1 MSFTFVQK
9 LPSQVLGGTSPVQ
22 SGAFSANP
30 TVGNYLFCT
39 ISSFMSSTGTHSV
52 SDSAGG
58 NTWISAGTFEQSSDA
73 SDFERVSVFYCL
85 VANTGASFKITVAS
99 TGATPEPLFQCSEF
113 SIGAGNTI
121 AVDTPAGAT
130 GGNLR
135 LTTSLTIAGSSTATA
150 GELLFGVFGAE
161 GSLTTAGIS
170 NPCNFNGSAAGVTS
184 IAFSNDDTT
193 IEGGQHSYV
202 IASGSGT
209 ATSFNW
215 TYSSDAALPYPQYVG
230 LSVAFKETAG
240 AAADQPPSQISYTED
255 ISLVDD
261 PAIYD
266 QSPYDFYTDTTA
278 NRADV
283 VPPIPVELP
292 QSYEWEDVNNAD
304 EALWQWPL
312 SQAPPIADVAAL
324 DMPFTEDSDAQPG
337 EDEEPFGFF
346 DSPLPDDVLSML
358 VIDFDAQNEEEEDSV
373 GFFDAPFEAP
383 VVSGFIQPDDID
395 QPDDDADEPFGFGSG
410 PLQDDDQGSVE
421 LANDQPDD
429 EQIEGFSIDPTPEDS
444 PMLAI
449 VEDSEQPEEDE
460 FAEGF
465 ADQPLGADVIGP
477 VDQIYPEDASNQP
490 LDVDDEDFALQ
501 DQPLSTDAVVD
512 QVFVEDATDQPTD
525 PEDEDFAFSD
535 QPSAEVADQIVVEDG
550 TFQPPDPEDE
560 DFATFDQPLASDVF
574 DLNIV
579 WPECSDNQ
587 IDTPDDEEFSFSIG
601 PTPDDVIPPPAPVT
615 SGQDGAHWPPMH
627 KWRYYADD
635 EPEPVKPK
643 KKAEPITAPEPKPAP
658 FVVKPAVVRI
668 AKAIE
673 KIARVQEPLFAKATT
688 PAPDLKRIADL
699 EAALAAEIARA
710 QEILV
715 EDDEEA
721 IAIAL
726 RFLS

>member
-1 MSFTFVQK
+1 MSLPASEAFTGGAGV
-9 LPSQVLGGTSPVQ
+9 LPNPSWVPWKNSISRDGSGAGTVTTDNVDCISFWSTATDTFPNDQYSQVVAGSGMGG
-22 SGAFSANP
+22 GGGGF
-30 TVGNYLFCT
+30 NYLYALVRVSGVFA
-39 ISSFMSSTGTHSV
+39 SGTAYWFWTDGV
-52 SDSAGG
+52 SDTQVIKSIATVETTLASSA
-58 NTWISAGTFEQSSDA
+58 
-73 SDFERVSVFYCL
+73 
-85 VANTGASFKITVAS
+85 
-99 TGATPEPLFQCSEF
+99 
-113 SIGAGNTI
+113 
-121 AVDTPAGAT
+121 AV
-130 GGNLR
+130 
-135 LTTSLTIAGSSTATA
+135 TATA
-150 GELLFGVFGAE
+150 GDTFKLEVIGTTLKVYKNGVLIPA
-161 GSLTTAGIS
+161 LTCTD
-170 NPCNFNGSAAGVTS
+170 AAV
-184 IAFSNDDTT
+184 
-193 IEGGQHSYV
+193 
-202 IASGSGT
+202 ASGQPGCGAFQVAASGGNMK
-209 ATSFNW
+209 FDNW
-215 TYSSDAALPYPQYVG
+215 QADAA
-230 LSVAFKETAG
+230 AG
-240 AAADQPPSQISYTED
+240 AAADQPPSQICYIED
-255 ISLVDD
+255 VSLVDD

-283 VPPIPVELP
+283 QPPIPVELP

-337 EDEEPFGFF
+337 DEDEPFGFF
-346 DSPLPDDVLSML
+346 DSPLPDDVFLMML
-358 VIDFDAQNEEEEDSV
+358 VVDYDAQNEEEDDWI
-373 GFFDAPFEAP
+373 GFFDAPFETP
-383 VVSGFIQPDDID
+383 VVSGFIQPDDTD
-395 QPDDDADEPFGFGSG
+395 QPDDDADEPFGFWT
-410 PLQDDDQGSVE
+410 
-421 LANDQPDD
+421 
-429 EQIEGFSIDPTPEDS
+429 DPTPEDS
-444 PMLAI
+444 PMLAL
-449 VEDSEQPEEDE
+449 VEDSEQPEENE

-465 ADQPLGADVIGP
+465 ADQPLAADVIGP

-501 DQPLSTDAVVD
+501 DQPLSADAVVD
-512 QVFVEDATDQPTD
+512 QVFVEDATYQPAD

-601 PTPDDVIPPPAPVT
+601 PTPDDVIPPPAPIT

-643 KKAEPITAPEPKPAP
+643 KKPEPITAPEPKPAP

-710 QEILV
+710 QEIL